1 MALSLSCSKGQKL
14 HLNNSAAKPD
24 HWKKKSQTQ
33 RKALSSTASWEI
45 NKILNSGEI
54 WSSTHQQNEMTTVQC
69 FVLPLSPSL
78 SCSHIPPH
86 QAVAA
91 LRRFIFTH

>member
-54 WSSTHQQNEMTTVQC
+54 WSSTHQENDYSAMFC
-69 FVLPLSPSL
+69 FASQP
-78 SCSHIPPH
+78 
-86 QAVAA
+86 
-91 LRRFIFTH
+91 IFVM